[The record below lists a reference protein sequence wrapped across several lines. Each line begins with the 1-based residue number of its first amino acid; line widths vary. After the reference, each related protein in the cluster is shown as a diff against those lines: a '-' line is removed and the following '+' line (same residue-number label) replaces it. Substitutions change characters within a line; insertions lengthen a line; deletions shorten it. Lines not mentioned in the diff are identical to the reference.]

1 MERYTGY
8 YVNKDKTELYEII
21 IIGQSKEEGYQ
32 KYLDFYKNELDEN
45 ELDILPEEF
54 FEHWGNIMEDRD
66 LAEVLIDNPEG
77 LFQDRVE
84 DSGNKRENEK
94 NREKKNKK

>member
-8 YVNKDKTELYEII
+8 YVNKDKSELYEII

-66 LAEVLIDNPEG
+66 LAEVLMDNPEG

-84 DSGNKRENEK
+84 DDDQEEEILNKIK
-94 NREKKNKK
+94 GIK

>member
-66 LAEVLIDNPEG
+66 LAEVLMDNPEG

-84 DSGNKRENEK
+84 DDDQEEEILNKIRGRE
-94 NREKKNKK
+94 

>member
-1 MERYTGY
+1 MSKLPDVVETAERI
-8 YVNKDKTELYEII
+8 KK
-21 IIGQSKEEGYQ
+21 EGYQ

-66 LAEVLIDNPEG
+66 LAEVLMDNPEG

-84 DSGNKRENEK
+84 DDDQEEEILNKLKERQ
-94 NREKKNKK
+94 

>member
-1 MERYTGY
+1 MERYTRY
-8 YVNKDKTELYEII
+8 YTNKDKTELYEII

-45 ELDILPEEF
+45 ELDLLPEEF

-84 DSGNKRENEK
+84 DDDQEEEILNKIKGR
-94 NREKKNKK
+94 

>member
-1 MERYTGY
+1 MSKLPDVVETAERI
-8 YVNKDKTELYEII
+8 KK
-21 IIGQSKEEGYQ
+21 EGYQ

-45 ELDILPEEF
+45 ELDLLPEEF

-66 LAEVLIDNPEG
+66 LAEVLMDNPEG

-84 DSGNKRENEK
+84 DDDQEEEILNKL
-94 NREKKNKK
+94 

>member
-1 MERYTGY
+1 MDRYTGY
-8 YVNKDKTELYEII
+8 YANKDKTELYEII
-21 IIGQSKEEGYQ
+21 IIGRSKEEGYQ

-84 DSGNKRENEK
+84 DDDQEEEILNKIKGR
-94 NREKKNKK
+94 

>member
-1 MERYTGY
+1 MSKLPDVGETAERI
-8 YVNKDKTELYEII
+8 KK
-21 IIGQSKEEGYQ
+21 EGYQ

-45 ELDILPEEF
+45 ELDLLPEEF

-66 LAEVLIDNPEG
+66 LAEVLMDNPEG

-84 DSGNKRENEK
+84 DDDQEEEILNKL
-94 NREKKNKK
+94 

>member
-8 YVNKDKTELYEII
+8 YVNKDETELYEII

-66 LAEVLIDNPEG
+66 LVEVLIDNPEG

-84 DSGNKRENEK
+84 DDDQEEEILNKIK
-94 NREKKNKK
+94 GIK

>member
-84 DSGNKRENEK
+84 DDDQEEEILNKIK
-94 NREKKNKK
+94 GIK

>member
-1 MERYTGY
+1 M
-8 YVNKDKTELYEII
+8 
-21 IIGQSKEEGYQ
+21 SKLPDAVETAKRIKKEGYQ

-66 LAEVLIDNPEG
+66 LAEVLMDNPEG

-84 DSGNKRENEK
+84 DDDQEEEILNKLKEIK
-94 NREKKNKK
+94 

>member
-1 MERYTGY
+1 MSIPKRH
-8 YVNKDKTELYEII
+8 L
-21 IIGQSKEEGYQ
+21 SAYQ

-66 LAEVLIDNPEG
+66 LAEVLMDNPEG

-84 DSGNKRENEK
+84 DDDQEEEILNKIK
-94 NREKKNKK
+94 GIK

>member
-1 MERYTGY
+1 MDRYTGY
-8 YVNKDKTELYEII
+8 YANKDKTELYEII
-21 IIGQSKEEGYQ
+21 IIGRSKEEGYQ

-66 LAEVLIDNPEG
+66 LAEVLMDNPEG

-84 DSGNKRENEK
+84 DDDQEEEILNKIK
-94 NREKKNKK
+94 GIK